1 MDSAVFWSSSLQ
13 EVFDF
18 IESRKRV
25 QKQKKKEEILNIF
38 LLANLIAERDP
49 LTDKTGKELTM
60 PWDYYPEL
68 FVEEERQYTLAKEEA
83 EFEVYKEKRRLHA
96 REFNTRRHLGEG
108 GE

>member
-1 MDSAVFWSSSLQ
+1 MDHVIFWSSSLQ

-25 QKQKKKEEILNIF
+25 QEHRKKEKILDIF
-38 LLANLIAERDP
+38 LLANLIAERHP
-49 LTDKTGKELTM
+49 LTDKTKKELTM

-68 FVEEERQYTLAKEEA
+68 FMEEAKQYTLAKKEA
-83 EFEVYKEKRRLHA
+83 EFEAYKEKRIQYV
-96 REFNTRRHLGEG
+96 REFNARRHNGEG